1 MKKYILSL
9 ILLIFIGCGQQDSML
24 KVTFVDDC
32 QNKLLNDK
40 VTVKITKI
48 GDGKIGELVIPVGND
63 NGITIVLEEGKYNI
77 VCSGIGKGLFTPS
90 SNWRKTITLKKGQ
103 RYHQRFTCLEEYD

>member
-1 MKKYILSL
+1 MKKYIISL

-48 GDGKIGELVIPVGND
+48 GDGKIFVYELEQIHRIRTGETDQDAL
-63 NGITIVLEEGKYNI
+63 
-77 VCSGIGKGLFTPS
+77 
-90 SNWRKTITLKKGQ
+90 
-103 RYHQRFTCLEEYD
+103 

>member
-9 ILLIFIGCGQQDSML
+9 MLLIFIGCGKQDTML
-24 KVTFVDDC
+24 KITFVDDC
-32 QNKLLNDK
+32 KNKLLNDK

-48 GDGKIGELVIPVGND
+48 GLGKMGELVIPVGNE
-63 NGITIVLEEGKYNI
+63 NGMTIVLDEGKYNL
-77 VCSGIGKGLFTPS
+77 VCSGVGKGLFTPS

-103 RYHQRFTCLEEYD
+103 RYRQSFTCQETYD